1 MNPASEDIKDILVA
15 EASLGLT
22 FATNLFIAKEPGEP
36 DNCVT
41 IFDTPG
47 FPNQLT
53 YQQGEN
59 YQYPAIQ
66 IRVRNGGSGAYLTG
80 WKLANDIMDHLHS
93 RAQQTVNGT
102 LYSLIRAMGEPVLL
116 HWDDNDRC
124 LFIINFDLQRR

>member
-1 MNPASEDIKDILVA
+1 MNVVSEDIKDIL
-15 EASLGLT
+15 ESISSLGLT
-22 FATNLFIAKEPGEP
+22 FATDLFVAKEPAEP
-36 DNCVT
+36 DDCVT

-53 YQQGEN
+53 YEGDEI

-66 IRVRNGGSGAYLTG
+66 IRVRNTDYRTG
-80 WKLANDIMDHLHS
+80 WALAKDIMDQLHG
-93 RAQQTVNGT
+93 RAQETVNGT

-124 LFIINFDLQRR
+124 LFITNYNIQRR